1 MLHVPRRDWD
11 FSPRFREFMRSW
23 PHRVVLSS
31 AYLLTFALLAY
42 LGWRGWS
49 YYSSPLLERP
59 RHVDYWLL
67 KPGGTLGHTL
77 GVIGAS
83 LMTVMHLYTLR
94 KRWPVL
100 RRVGRLSAWLD
111 FHIYCGITGPLL
123 IVLHSSLKVK
133 GLVSVSFWSM
143 VAVVLSGF
151 LGRFLYVQ
159 VPRRRSGDQ
168 LTLDEVETLAVA
180 QVAELRDV
188 YGLSD
193 EDLQHLDG
201 LAALGTST
209 GGSLLGLFWRLPLD
223 QIRLRLGLRG
233 FWKRLGNLP
242 GKSVRQ
248 VHRLALERAQLR
260 QRIEVLSRLQELFH
274 YWHVF
279 HKPFAIIMYIFM
291 VVHISVAIATGYG
304 WAPQ

>member
-1 MLHVPRRDWD
+1 
-11 FSPRFREFMRSW
+11 MRYL
-23 PHRVVLSS
+23 PHRVILFS
-31 AYLLTFALLAY
+31 AYLLTVGLLVY
-42 LGWRGWS
+42 LAWRGWS
-49 YYSSPLLERP
+49 YYGTPLLERP
-59 RHVDYWLL
+59 RHPDYWLL
-67 KPGGTLGHTL
+67 KPGGSLGHTL
-77 GVIGAS
+77 GVVGAS
-83 LMTVMHLYTLR
+83 LMTIMHAYSLR
-94 KRWPVL
+94 KRWSFL
-100 RRVGRLSAWLD
+100 GRAGRLSAWLD
-111 FHIYCGITGPLL
+111 FHIFCGMIGPLF

-168 LTLDEVETLAVA
+168 LSLAEVETVA
-180 QVAELRDV
+180 ATQVAELKEV

-193 EDLQHLDG
+193 DDLQNLDD
-201 LAALGTST
+201 LAAMGTST
-209 GGSLLGLFWRLPLD
+209 AGSLLGIFWRLPLD
-223 QIRLRLGLRG
+223 QIRLRLRLRG
-233 FWKRLGNLP
+233 FWKRLGRIP
-242 GKSVRQ
+242 GKSVGNL
-248 VHRLALERAQLR
+248 HSLTLERAQLR

-291 VVHISVAIATGYG
+291 VVHIGVAIATGYG